1 MLDAAVQSV
10 NMLPMPS
17 PVRTGLPAKR
27 AAITDAARRVF
38 LDHGYTHTSVDAI
51 AAEAGVAKQTIYN
64 HFGDKEH
71 LFREVMHQAL
81 VATGVGS
88 GPPPGDVLV
97 DSDDFERALRALG
110 RAMARGALNEEVAA
124 LRRLMIAELD
134 RHPQLLEEWAAQGAA
149 LRDSL
154 TRAIARQTE
163 RGVLDV
169 PDPEVASEQFML
181 LTAGNALTLATFGV
195 RRLSD
200 AELGRIVDQGI
211 DLWLRG
217 YRAPTASTASRRRR
231 ATSG

>member
-1 MLDAAVQSV
+1 MNGGGAASHDQSV
-10 NMLPMPS
+10 
-17 PVRTGLPAKR
+17 GL
-27 AAITDAARRVF
+27 
-38 LDHGYTHTSVDAI
+38 L
-51 AAEAGVAKQTIYN
+51 AGT
-64 HFGDKEH
+64 
-71 LFREVMHQAL
+71 
-81 VATGVGS
+81 
-88 GPPPGDVLV
+88 
-97 DSDDFERALRALG
+97 ALG
-110 RAMARGALNEEVAA
+110 GGTLVNYTTSFRTPDEV
-124 LRRLMIAELD
+124 R
-134 RHPQLLEEWAAQGAA
+134 EEWAAQGAA

-195 RRLSD
+195 RRLGD